1 MPVGSPERPRTTI
14 YMEDPKDLLNRVH
27 RRVLDEMRGGDD
39 SSPPDARDKVGEAD
53 RNLRKAIAA
62 LYLALDEVGNPA
74 RAVDI
79 LAEHAAMLIDMIRQI
94 KGGR

>member
-1 MPVGSPERPRTTI
+1 
-14 YMEDPKDLLNRVH
+14 MEDPKDLLSRVH
-27 RRVLDEMRGGDD
+27 RRVLDEMRAGPG
-39 SSPPDARDKVGEAD
+39 PAQADALQKVGEAD

-62 LYLALDEVGNPA
+62 LYLALDELGNPA
-74 RAVDI
+74 GAVDI